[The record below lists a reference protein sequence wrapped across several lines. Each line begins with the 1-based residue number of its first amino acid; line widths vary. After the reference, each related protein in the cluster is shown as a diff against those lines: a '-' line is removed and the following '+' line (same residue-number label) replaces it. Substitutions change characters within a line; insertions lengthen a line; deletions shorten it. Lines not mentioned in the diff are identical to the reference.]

1 MESFLVILSET
12 TLALYPILIK
22 TIPTEITT
30 QILWRFITFS
40 IMAYT
45 FSTSSDLV
53 KTWGSLEAVG
63 KSLGLGALTLSHVA
77 SSYYAF
83 QELSAGSSMSLFYT
97 YPFWIFLGAS
107 VFYGES
113 VQLSDILLLG
123 IAFVGTSLIAY
134 GSQQDEKREDT
145 WKGILSGLVSA
156 FTEAAMYFAV
166 REAERPNP
174 FFSVLQLY
182 PGALAFLVPFL
193 LFKNHVP
200 ESRPNVISSLFA
212 FNSIVGF
219 FGYAL
224 RFYLIPRIPT
234 IVFSVLSF
242 FGVLASFLWGAIF
255 VNEKPNALTVAGA
268 SLIVLSS
275 AGLTFLKGYT

>member
-40 IMAYT
+40 IMAFT
-45 FSTSSDLV
+45 FSTSSDLM
-53 KTWGSLEAVG
+53 KTWGSLEAAG

-107 VFYGES
+107 IIYGES
-113 VQLSDILLLG
+113 VQITDILLLAV
-123 IAFVGTSLIAY
+123 AFVGTSLIAY
-134 GSQQDEKREDT
+134 GTKGEEKRAT
-145 WKGILSGLVSA
+145 WKGVLSGLAAA

-193 LFKNHVP
+193 IYKNHIP
-200 ESRPNVISSLFA
+200 ETRTNVISSLFA

-234 IVFSVLSF
+234 IVFSILSF

-255 VNEKPNALTVAGA
+255 VNEKPNAVTIAGA